1 MKQRRKRGHWT
12 AEAKLWVS
20 DHMYFFF
27 LAYTVLTFS
36 TLIQPWTNK
45 AKWKAE
51 EPSTKRQN
59 SLIQSSNGILIA
71 WTSGNCYDKL
81 KRTVQLHV
89 PQWDICWSSVEL
101 ALRYRSFLWSLSWGV
116 QELAYGCLPGLWP
129 AISVSISLLVWSYL
143 IYNLWNKISGRSFV
157 DYEKEQWRN
166 VPQVLARLSLVHCM
180 ACVCFLFCFVVFFF
194 PSLGLSYHEL
204 HRCVFRMELW
214 MGAN

>member
-1 MKQRRKRGHWT
+1 MKGTVGTKCGLSCSASRRTIASRLALQYTGEERNQKVSEAEKEARTLDCRGQTLGEWSYV
-12 AEAKLWVS
+12 L
-20 DHMYFFF
+20 FF

-101 ALRYRSFLWSLSWGV
+101 ALRYRSF
-116 QELAYGCLPGLWP
+116 
-129 AISVSISLLVWSYL
+129 
-143 IYNLWNKISGRSFV
+143 
-157 DYEKEQWRN
+157 
-166 VPQVLARLSLVHCM
+166 
-180 ACVCFLFCFVVFFF
+180 FVVFKLRGAGTGIWLSSR
-194 PSLGLSYHEL
+194 SLICSQCLNIIIGLVILNLQPLE
-204 HRCVFRMELW
+204 
-214 MGAN
+214 

>member
-1 MKQRRKRGHWT
+1 
-12 AEAKLWVS
+12 
-20 DHMYFFF
+20 MYFFF

-116 QELAYGCLPGLWP
+116 QELAYGCLPGLWS
-129 AISVSISLLVWSYL
+129 ALSVSISLLVWSYL

-166 VPQVLARLSLVHCM
+166 VPQVLARLSSVHCM
-180 ACVCFLFCFVVFFF
+180 AYVCFLFCFVVFFF
-194 PSLGLSYHEL
+194 HLQAYPITNFIGVFLEGNCEWGLT
-204 HRCVFRMELW
+204 RNV
-214 MGAN
+214 